1 MIYLCKEAEL
11 VLAQQQELED
21 ALRLEGHPTGK
32 TFYLKLRRNRVK
44 SLAKGLEMLYRGWLR

>member
-1 MIYLCKEAEL
+1 MIYLCKEAECIL
-11 VLAQQQELED
+11 TQQQELED

-44 SLAKGLEMLYRGWLR
+44 SLAKGIEMLYRGWLR